1 MRRIAIYGKGGIG
14 KSTTSSNISDALA
27 ESGLKVMQIG
37 CDPKADSTSML
48 SGGEIPTVLNTI
60 RDNPDRTLD
69 DMIHTGSHGV
79 LCVECGGPRP
89 GTGCAGRGIIAAFQE
104 LDRLDAMDVYKP
116 DVVIYDVLGDVVCGG
131 FAMPIRN
138 GYARDVFVVT
148 SGERMSLYAA
158 NNIATA
164 VNDYKDDGYARFRGL
179 IQNSRG
185 VENEDTLVEE
195 AARKVDSEVIFR
207 LPRSPTVQA
216 CEDIGK
222 TVISGAPDSEMAD
235 MYRRLAKT
243 LYDLS
248 DNISGGLRFDTPSDC
263 DGCQ

>member
-48 SGGEIPTVLNTI
+48 TGCSIKTVLDTM
-60 RDNPDRTLD
+60 RDKEDRELQ
-69 DMIHTGSHGV
+69 DMVHESRNGV

-104 LDRLDAMDVYKP
+104 LDRLDAMEIYHP
-116 DVVIYDVLGDVVCGG
+116 DVIIYDVLGDVVCGG

-164 VNDYKDDGYARFRGL
+164 VNDFRKDGYARFGGL

-185 VENEDTLVEE
+185 IEDEDRIISE
-195 AARKVDSEVIFR
+195 AAENMGTEVTFR
-207 LPRSPTVQA
+207 LPRSSTVQL
-216 CEDIGK
+216 CESKDT
-222 TVISGAPDSEMAD
+222 TVISGEPDSEMAGL
-235 MYRRLAKT
+235 YRELAKEI
-243 LYDLS
+243 YNRSED
-248 DNISGGLRFDTPSDC
+248 ISGGLKLEDYSGCDDC
-263 DGCQ
+263 D

>member
-27 ESGLKVMQIG
+27 ESGLTVMQIG

-48 SGGEIPTVLNTI
+48 TGGPIPTVLNI
-60 RDNPDRTLD
+60 MRDKDDRELE
-69 DMIHTGSHGV
+69 DMVHVGSHGV

-116 DVVIYDVLGDVVCGG
+116 DVIIYDVLGDVVCGG

-148 SGERMSLYAA
+148 SGEKMSLYAA
-158 NNIATA
+158 RNIATA
-164 VNDYKDDGYARFRGL
+164 VEDFRKDGYARFGGL

-185 VENEDTLVEE
+185 VENEDDLIESVAKELN
-195 AARKVDSEVIFR
+195 SEVIFR
-207 LPRSPTVQA
+207 LPRSPTVQS
-216 CEDIGK
+216 CESKNK
-222 TVISGAPDSEMAD
+222 TVISGEPDSEMAKL
-235 MYRRLAKT
+235 YRE
-243 LYDLS
+243 LS
-248 DNISGGLRFDTPSDC
+248 RYVYTHSDDISGSLKLDDYSGC
-263 DGCQ
+263 DGCD

>member
-1 MRRIAIYGKGGIG
+1 
-14 KSTTSSNISDALA
+14 
-27 ESGLKVMQIG
+27 
-37 CDPKADSTSML
+37 
-48 SGGEIPTVLNTI
+48 
-60 RDNPDRTLD
+60 
-69 DMIHTGSHGV
+69 
-79 LCVECGGPRP
+79 
-89 GTGCAGRGIIAAFQE
+89 
-104 LDRLDAMDVYKP
+104 MDVYKP

>member
-27 ESGLKVMQIG
+27 ESGLTVMQIG
-37 CDPKADSTSML
+37 CDPKADSTGML
-48 SGGEIPTVLNTI
+48 TGKPIPTVLETM
-60 RDNPDRTLD
+60 RTKDDRELK
-69 DMIHTGSHGV
+69 DMVHIGSHGV

-104 LDRLDAMDVYKP
+104 LDRLEAMETYKP
-116 DVVIYDVLGDVVCGG
+116 DVIIYDVLGDVVCGG

-158 NNIATA
+158 NNIASA
-164 VNDYKDDGYARFRGL
+164 VNEFRQDGYARFGGL

-185 VENEDTLVEE
+185 VEDEDALISE
-195 AARKVDSEVIFR
+195 AARKIDSEVIYR
-207 LPRSPTVQA
+207 LPRSPTVQL
-216 CEDIGK
+216 CESKDT
-222 TVISGAPDSEMAD
+222 TVVTGAPDSEMAD
-235 MYRRLAKT
+235 MYRNLAKR
-243 LYDLS
+243 LLELS
-248 DNISGGLRFDTPSDC
+248 DDVSGGLRLDCAGC
-263 DGCQ
+263 DGCD

>member
-14 KSTTSSNISDALA
+14 KSTVSSNISDALA
-27 ESGLKVMQIG
+27 ESGLRVMQIG
-37 CDPKADSTSML
+37 CDPKADSTGML
-48 SGGEIPTVLNTI
+48 TGKPIPTVLNTI
-60 RDNPDRTLD
+60 RDNPERTLD
-69 DMIHTGSHGV
+69 DMVHVGSHGV

-104 LDRLDAMDVYKP
+104 LDRLGAMDVYHP
-116 DVVIYDVLGDVVCGG
+116 DVIIYDVLGDVVCGG

-164 VNDYKDDGYARFRGL
+164 VNEFRRDGYARFGGL

-185 VENEDTLVEE
+185 VEDEDGIIDATAKKLGT
-195 AARKVDSEVIFR
+195 EVIFR
-207 LPRSPTVQA
+207 LPRSQTVQECEKRDTTVVSGEPDSDMA
-216 CEDIGK
+216 RLYRGLARTIYERSEDIK
-222 TVISGAPDSEMAD
+222 
-235 MYRRLAKT
+235 
-243 LYDLS
+243 
-248 DNISGGLRFDTPSDC
+248 GGLRLDDC
-263 DGCQ
+263 KECEDCE

>member
-27 ESGLKVMQIG
+27 ESGLTVMQIG
-37 CDPKADSTSML
+37 CDPKADSTGML
-48 SGGEIPTVLNTI
+48 TGGPIPTVLDI
-60 RDNPDRTLD
+60 MRDKDDRELE
-69 DMIHTGSHGV
+69 DMVHVGKHGV

-104 LDRLDAMDVYKP
+104 LDRLEAMDVYKP
-116 DVVIYDVLGDVVCGG
+116 DVIIYDVLGDVVCGG

-164 VNDYKDDGYARFRGL
+164 VNDFRQDGYARFGGI

-185 VENEDTLVEE
+185 IDDEDRLISE
-195 AARKVDSEVIFR
+195 AAKSMGSDVIFR
-207 LPRSPTVQA
+207 LPRSPTVQL
-216 CEDIGK
+216 CESKDT
-222 TVISGAPDSEMAD
+222 TVVSGEPDSEMAD
-235 MYRRLAKT
+235 MYRKLARRVT
-243 LYDLS
+243 ELS
-248 DNISGGLRFDTPSDC
+248 EDISGGLRFDSVTGC
-263 DGCQ
+263 DECD

>member
-1 MRRIAIYGKGGIG
+1 MRRIAVYGKGGIG

-27 ESGLKVMQIG
+27 ESGLKIMQIG
-37 CDPKADSTSML
+37 CDPKADSTSL
-48 SGGEIPTVLNTI
+48 LTGKPIQTVLDVM
-60 RDNPDRTLD
+60 RMKEDRCLE
-69 DMIHTGSHGV
+69 DMVHEGSNGV

-104 LDRLDAMDVYKP
+104 LDRLDAMDVYRP
-116 DVVIYDVLGDVVCGG
+116 DVIIYDVLGDVVCGG

-164 VNDYKDDGYARFRGL
+164 VNDFRQDGYARFGGL

-185 VENEDTLVEE
+185 VENEDSIIDD
-195 AARKVDSEVIFR
+195 AASNMGSEVIFR

-216 CEDIGK
+216 CESKDM
-222 TVISGAPDSEMAD
+222 TVVSGEPDSEMTD
-235 MYRRLAKT
+235 MYRKLSKII
-243 LYDLS
+243 YDRS
-248 DNISGGLRFDTPSDC
+248 EDISGGLRLDGISGCDDC
-263 DGCQ
+263 E